1 LARRFL
7 HILYAWGLG
16 LIGACQIAVS
26 GKPPE
31 FGASGL
37 LCKNATK
44 GFSKVSDFLLKTS
57 RGCDGNNFAGG
68 QKIK

>member
-1 LARRFL
+1 MHMGF
-7 HILYAWGLG
+7 GVG
-16 LIGACQIAVS
+16 GACQIVLF
-26 GKPPE
+26 GKPRN

-37 LCKNATK
+37 LCKNGTK
-44 GFSKVSDFLLKTS
+44 GFSKVNDFLLKTS

>member
-44 GFSKVSDFLLKTS
+44 GYPLDINGYTRFFVDF
-57 RGCDGNNFAGG
+57 G
-68 QKIK
+68 